1 MSSPIFP
8 PVTPPPVRQLRG
20 MQLSLVGSSA
30 GSVAA
35 DACVPF
41 DTVDTNTT
49 LGVTQ
54 SGGTVTIGRVGTYL
68 VNWWVGVENT
78 QAAESVSFAVSVNAS
93 DVQTSSSDIGGGQI
107 VGTAI
112 VNVTSVPVTLQLV
125 NRSASSVT
133 YVTAGVQAGLTITQ
147 LA

>member
-1 MSSPIFP
+1 
-8 PVTPPPVRQLRG
+8 
-20 MQLSLVGSSA
+20 MQLSLVGCSA

-41 DTVDTNTT
+41 DTLNTNTT

-54 SGGTVTIGRVGTYL
+54 SRGTVTIGRVGTYL
-68 VNWWVGVENT
+68 VNWWVGVENA
-78 QAAESVSFAVSVNAS
+78 QEAETLSFAVSANAS
-93 DVQTSSSDIGGGQI
+93 DVQTSYSDIGSGQI
-107 VGTAI
+107 FGTAI

-125 NRSASSVT
+125 NRSANCVT
-133 YVTAGVQAGLTITQ
+133 YVTAGVQAGLTLTQ